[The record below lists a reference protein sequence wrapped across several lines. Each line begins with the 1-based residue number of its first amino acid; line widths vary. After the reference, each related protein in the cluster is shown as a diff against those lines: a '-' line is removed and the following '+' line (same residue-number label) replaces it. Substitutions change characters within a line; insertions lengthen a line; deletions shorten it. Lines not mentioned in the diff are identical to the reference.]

1 MKCTTR
7 CFRSGKSDSGDRSFV
22 RIQGPHFREERMTRS
37 VQWAERM
44 EPTFQVTRA
53 RNKAEHNA
61 TYQNEELGFSWLGER

>member
-1 MKCTTR
+1 
-7 CFRSGKSDSGDRSFV
+7 
-22 RIQGPHFREERMTRS
+22 MTRS